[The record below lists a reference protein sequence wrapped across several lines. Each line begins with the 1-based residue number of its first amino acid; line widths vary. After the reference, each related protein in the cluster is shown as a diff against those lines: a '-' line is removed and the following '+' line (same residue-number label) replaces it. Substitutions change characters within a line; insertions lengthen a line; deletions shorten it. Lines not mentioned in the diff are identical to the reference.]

1 MTKFDP
7 KIHHRR
13 SIRLPNYDYTQAGA
27 YYITI
32 VTYNRELLFGEVVN
46 GEMKLSNLGQI
57 AQREWERLPKRF
69 KQIELGAFVVM
80 PDHVHGII
88 IIHDNR
94 RGTADFL
101 KHADPQIPR
110 RAPTPDV
117 ATTERFGKPVSGSIP
132 TIIRSYKAAVALRIN
147 YARPG
152 DSTPVWQRNYYEHVI
167 RNEQDMQAK
176 WDYIES
182 NPIMWDDDNEN
193 PNKNTQEQK

>member
-13 SIRLPNYDYTQAGA
+13 SIRIPNYDYTQAGA

-32 VTYNRELLFGEVVN
+32 VTHNRELLFGEVVD

-69 KQIELGAFVVM
+69 KQIELGAFVIM

-88 IIHDNR
+88 IIR
-94 RGTADFL
+94 YGRGTADS
-101 KHADPQIPR
+101 ARYDDPQVPR
-110 RAPTPDV
+110 RAPTGGDT
-117 ATTERFGKPVSGSIP
+117 AERFGKPVSGSIP
-132 TIIRSYKAAVALRIN
+132 TIIRSYKAAVALRAN
-147 YARPG
+147 YVRSD
-152 DSTPVWQRNYYEHVI
+152 DSTPVWQRNYYEHII
-167 RNEQDMQAK
+167 RDERDMQAK

-182 NPIMWDDDNEN
+182 NPANWENDNEN
-193 PNKNTQEQK
+193 PNNA